1 MHKKRTVPCVCVPG
15 GGLGLVA
22 FETGGIWGFKVGEV
36 RRRILGVKGGN

>member
-22 FETGGIWGFKVGEV
+22 FETGGIWGFKVGRGQGKNIGCE
-36 RRRILGVKGGN
+36 RGN